1 MPSYIHYLETSVPV
15 TQGNQRELLER
26 LKSFHKNDRK
36 TQAILHRIYTQSGID
51 RRHTVLNDYY
61 SEDPHSFFH
70 RCFNPEHLPST
81 GERNKQY
88 ESAAKELF
96 LKTAS
101 ALVQRHEKTDLPA
114 ISHVITVS
122 CTGFFAPGPDYE
134 IVKALG
140 LASTVERYHIGF
152 MGCYAA
158 FPALRMAKAFC
169 DQNPKAMILI
179 VATELCSLHF
189 NSKTDPDTL
198 IAGSVFADGS
208 AGALVSAI
216 KPVRSAFQI
225 EDFANDLAY
234 EGEQDMAWTIGDT
247 GFDMTLSSYVPNIIK
262 DNMNAITDSLFS
274 GFNLGIEDIG
284 YWAIHPG
291 GRAILDKVEQSF
303 RLEDKALDA
312 SRTILRNNGN
322 MSSATILFVLDELL
336 KRPPS
341 QAHTRKGRNITLAMA
356 FGPGLSIETALLR
369 RIEPS

>member
-1 MPSYIHYLETSVPV
+1 MPSYIHHLETSVPE
-15 TQGNQRELLER
+15 TQGIQREVLER
-26 LKSFHKNDRK
+26 LKSFHQNDRK

-51 RRHTVLNDYY
+51 HRHTVLDDYH
-61 SEDPHSFFH
+61 SEDPDSFFL
-70 RCFNPEHLPST
+70 RCFNPERIPST
-81 GERNKQY
+81 GERNSIY
-88 ESAAKELF
+88 EDAAKKLF

-101 ALVQRHEKTDLPA
+101 KLINQHYKTDLPP

-134 IVKALG
+134 IVKELD
-140 LASTVERYHIGF
+140 LASSVERYHIGF

-169 DQNPKAMILI
+169 DQHPKAVVLI

-189 NSKTDPDTL
+189 NPKTDPDTL

-208 AGALVSAI
+208 SGALVSAVEPS
-216 KPVRSAFQI
+216 KSAFQI
-225 EDFANDLAY
+225 EDFVNDLAY

-247 GFDMTLSSYVPNIIK
+247 GFDMTLSSYVPDIIK
-262 DNMNAITDSLFS
+262 NNLNAITAPLFS
-274 GFNLGIEDIG
+274 RFDLGTEDIG

-303 RLEDKALDA
+303 GLKDDALNA
-312 SRTILRNNGN
+312 SREVLRNNGN
-322 MSSATILFVLDELL
+322 MSSATILFVLHELL
-336 KRPPS
+336 NTPPS
-341 QAHTRKGRNITLAMA
+341 QAHISEGHNTTLAMA

-369 RIEPS
+369 RIEAS